1 MNRLERFRMALATCR
16 ELLGSLWKGRY
27 WWLVPVVLTLL
38 PLAAIFVFLQSVP
51 LVAPFVYAL
60 F

>member
-1 MNRLERFRMALATCR
+1 
-16 ELLGSLWKGRY
+16 
-27 WWLVPVVLTLL
+27 VPVICTLL

-51 LVAPFVYAL
+51 IVAPFVYAL